1 MKDACGSESLLG
13 TCQFLGL
20 VLQQEGRIDMKAKLK
35 DLLSSDL
42 DLRNY
47 WPEDERNFGFWVS
60 MLIGPDDE
68 EGSEIFQLLICTPDW
83 IKSEYHNSSAVWG
96 RHMLIVFEYDLGAIK
111 TEIER
116 YLGSCVGDDW
126 HSLAMKVSRVA
137 SWEFEEYQP

>member
-47 WPEDERNFGFWVS
+47 WPKDERNFGFGYQCS
-60 MLIGPDDE
+60 
-68 EGSEIFQLLICTPDW
+68 
-83 IKSEYHNSSAVWG
+83 
-96 RHMLIVFEYDLGAIK
+96 LGLTTK
-111 TEIER
+111 KDPK
-116 YLGSCVGDDW
+116 YSNC
-126 HSLAMKVSRVA
+126 
-137 SWEFEEYQP
+137 